1 MAMEGDGAGPR
12 DPTRHSHS
20 PQPPAPC
27 AQEPSA
33 QGTAEM
39 RTKIEA
45 HAHEHTRAARNIYTY
60 TGIKT
65 PCVRDNLVNICD
77 KPDQLGPIKDHLMTP

>member
-1 MAMEGDGAGPR
+1 MERGP
-12 DPTRHSHS
+12 DPTRHSHF

-60 TGIKT
+60 TE
-65 PCVRDNLVNICD
+65 
-77 KPDQLGPIKDHLMTP
+77 